1 MDHLDAIDA
10 GVTAKKPFHEI
21 ARKVFLTYPTKAF
34 IGNEEQQFEIL
45 NDVATYFWVPITCI
59 QVAGSAKL
67 GYSLHKKAAFTPG
80 ESDLDLAIID
90 GQLFAH
96 YLEIGLKLSKSYS
109 DGTAF
114 PIRDGV
120 STMGEYLRYLAKGIF
135 RPDLM
140 PKGHQRAEWN
150 NFFGQL
156 SARHSGLFKSISV
169 AVYISQSCFE
179 NKQRSA
185 IKTRATKDVI

>member
-1 MDHLDAIDA
+1 MNHLDAIDTSL
-10 GVTAKKPFHEI
+10 TANKPFHEI

-34 IGNEEQQFEIL
+34 IGKEEQQFEIL
-45 NDVATYFWVPITCI
+45 NDVASHFRIPITAI

-67 GYSLHKKAAFTPG
+67 GYSLHKKTAFTPG

-90 GQLFAH
+90 GSLFAQF
-96 YLEIGLKLSKSYS
+96 LEIGLKVSKGYS
-109 DGTAF
+109 DGTTF
-114 PIRDGV
+114 PIRHSG
-120 STMGEYLRYLAKGIF
+120 STMNEYLRYLAKGIF

-140 PKGHQRAEWN
+140 PKGQQRAEWT

-156 SARHSGLFKSISV
+156 SSRHSALFKSISA

-179 NKQRSA
+179 NKQRSV
-185 IKTRATKDVI
+185 IKTRFIKDAT

>member
-34 IGNEEQQFEIL
+34 VGKEEQQFEIL
-45 NDVATYFWVPITCI
+45 NDVASHFRVPITSI

-67 GYSLHKKAAFTPG
+67 GYSLHKKAAFAPG
-80 ESDLDLAIID
+80 QSDLDLAIID
-90 GQLFAH
+90 GSLFAH
-96 YLEIGLKLSKSYS
+96 YLEIGLKLSKGYS
-109 DGTAF
+109 DGTVF
-114 PIRDGV
+114 PIRDGA
-120 STMGEYLRYLAKGIF
+120 STKTEYLRYLARGIF

-140 PKGHQRAEWN
+140 PIGQQRADWN

-156 SARHSGLFKSISV
+156 SARHSALFKSIS
-169 AVYISQSCFE
+169 AATYISQSCFE
-179 NKQRSA
+179 SKQRSA
-185 IKTRATKDVI
+185 IRARAAKDAI